1 MKFHGVN
8 VVSLSIRLR
17 GLPGRSSK
25 GYRGVRLH
33 CITPGQVRLC
43 CATPGQASFAE
54 TSFGPVRNGV
64 KLIGLPGRSSAE
76 TREVR
81 LLFDTPGQASFAET
95 SFRRSLVEH
104 RRVEL
109 LTSCMP

>member
-17 GLPGRSSK
+17 GMPGRSSK

-33 CITPGQVRLC
+33 CITSGEVRLC

-54 TSFGPVRNGV
+54 TSLTRYARGSALCPQPSAAPSPVA
-64 KLIGLPGRSSAE
+64 SALS
-76 TREVR
+76 V
-81 LLFDTPGQASFAET
+81 
-95 SFRRSLVEH
+95 RRSLVEH

-109 LTSCMP
+109 LIRLGGFIKGGTAR